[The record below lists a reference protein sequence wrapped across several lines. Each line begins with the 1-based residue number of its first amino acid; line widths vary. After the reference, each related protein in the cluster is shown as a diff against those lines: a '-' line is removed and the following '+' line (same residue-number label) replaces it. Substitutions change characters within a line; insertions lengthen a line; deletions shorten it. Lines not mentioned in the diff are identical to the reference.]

1 MRTYDLVKRPG
12 QPLYESLY
20 LAIREDIRA
29 GRLAP
34 GDKLPSKRALAAN
47 LEVGKTTVEAAY
59 ASFWRRAT
67 LPLPSAGDSL

>member
-1 MRTYDLVKRPG
+1 MRTDDLIKRPG

-47 LEVGKTTVEAAY
+47 LEVGKTTV
-59 ASFWRRAT
+59 
-67 LPLPSAGDSL
+67 

>member
-1 MRTYDLVKRPG
+1 MRTYDLIKRPG

-34 GDKLPSKRALAAN
+34 RGSMGDRRSLP
-47 LEVGKTTVEAAY
+47 
-59 ASFWRRAT
+59 
-67 LPLPSAGDSL
+67 